1 MDKDN
6 ENTVEKKEDISN
18 AIKTEV
24 KSEDSIE
31 SKDSNKSED
40 SIESK
45 DSNKSEDSIKS
56 EDGKKNSKIGNIIR
70 YVVMAVALC
79 VFCYSA
85 YELIS
90 IYSEYREG
98 EQEYSDLTDK
108 IFETKETVKETKTL
122 SDGETV
128 ADTVEVTQ
136 PEEEFIFDFDSL
148 YNINN
153 DACGWILINGTQ
165 ISYPLV
171 QGNDNDYYLTH
182 TINGTYNGAG
192 TIFLDAR
199 VENGFEADNAII
211 YGHNMKN
218 GTMFGELKRYKSQ
231 DYYNEHSIIDI
242 FTQEGMYCYN
252 IVATAVVDP
261 ADQMIYTYDFTDES
275 HFTAYRD
282 YINSIKLYDTGVSI
296 YSDDRLITL
305 STCTGDSTQR
315 FVVIA
320 KRVKN

>member
-24 KSEDSIE
+24 KSEDS
-31 SKDSNKSED
+31 NKSED

-56 EDGKKNSKIGNIIR
+56 EGGKKNSKVGNIIR

-148 YNINN
+148 FI
-153 DACGWILINGTQ
+153 ISLIQ
-165 ISYPLV
+165 LMEHIMV
-171 QGNDNDYYLTH
+171 QEQYSL
-182 TINGTYNGAG
+182 
-192 TIFLDAR
+192 
-199 VENGFEADNAII
+199 
-211 YGHNMKN
+211 M
-218 GTMFGELKRYKSQ
+218 
-231 DYYNEHSIIDI
+231 
-242 FTQEGMYCYN
+242 QE
-252 IVATAVVDP
+252 
-261 ADQMIYTYDFTDES
+261 
-275 HFTAYRD
+275 
-282 YINSIKLYDTGVSI
+282 
-296 YSDDRLITL
+296 
-305 STCTGDSTQR
+305 
-315 FVVIA
+315 
-320 KRVKN
+320 